1 MKTKKFFQSV
11 AYSAR
16 RNGDQLTNIAFVI
29 WLIIATI
36 IGYNGY
42 GKWTQDSL
50 PTEAKYQQYEKI
62 VEQITEE
69 GMHDVEVPKGVTI
82 VIDQEEI
89 EISNDEGHY
98 AVRENY
104 KEENINLKRDSGN
117 GHRIFEKIFY
127 GGFILGL
134 VFCGGLGYFILYYI
148 LKLIYKIVEFLRKL
162 KNDYDYKKRELE
174 KEEKIKLEQ
183 KESSKKE

>member
-16 RNGDQLTNIAFVI
+16 RNGNQLTNIAFVI

-69 GMHDVEVPKGVTI
+69 GIHDVKIPEGTTLTI
-82 VIDQEEI
+82 YQEKI
-89 EISNDEGHY
+89 EISNDKGY
-98 AVRENY
+98 YSVSGNY

-117 GHRIFEKIFY
+117 GYRIFKKIFY
-127 GGFILGL
+127 GGLLLGF
-134 VFCGGLGYFILYYI
+134 VFCGGLGFCILYYI